1 VTALRFDDRVAI
13 VTGAGRGLGRAYARL
28 LAERGAH
35 VIVNNRIR
43 PGHEDRP
50 PVAEAVVAE
59 ITAAGG
65 SAVAD
70 TSDIAEPRSARGLVD
85 VALKAFG
92 RVDIVVNNAGIV
104 HFYEFADYPADEFE
118 QMLGIH
124 VRAAW
129 HINQAAWPHLRE
141 TGHGRIVNTTSRGA
155 FFGDPHGAA
164 YAATKAAMY
173 GLTRALAVEGRADGI
188 KVNALSPTAWTP
200 LYARA
205 PDVSAERRAV
215 LQQEFKP
222 EFVAPVLAALVHESC
237 PFTGETIVGA
247 GRHLSRI
254 YAAQTRGADVGADLT
269 PERFVAR
276 LPDVWDQE
284 EAIAIGLVTPGA
296 RAQTTPE
303 AEVPAEARRR
313 TAGAAEVADRFLAA
327 YNARDVDACEPLLAP
342 DVRMI
347 HHGRGVDLSGR
358 KAVVASL
365 RESLSSA
372 FPDRR
377 FLPERRR
384 MVSGDRVLVEHT
396 WEATPVLDVAGF
408 GNAGEVV
415 RLEVSTVLTVQDG
428 LIVDCS
434 EYG

>member
-1 VTALRFDDRVAI
+1 
-13 VTGAGRGLGRAYARL
+13 
-28 LAERGAH
+28 
-35 VIVNNRIR
+35 
-43 PGHEDRP
+43 
-50 PVAEAVVAE
+50 
-59 ITAAGG
+59 
-65 SAVAD
+65 
-70 TSDIAEPRSARGLVD
+70 
-85 VALKAFG
+85 
-92 RVDIVVNNAGIV
+92 
-104 HFYEFADYPADEFE
+104 
-118 QMLGIH
+118 
-124 VRAAW
+124 
-129 HINQAAWPHLRE
+129 
-141 TGHGRIVNTTSRGA
+141 
-155 FFGDPHGAA
+155 
-164 YAATKAAMY
+164 
-173 GLTRALAVEGRADGI
+173 
-188 KVNALSPTAWTP
+188 
-200 LYARA
+200 
-205 PDVSAERRAV
+205 V

-284 EAIAIGLVTPGA
+284 EAIAIGLVTPGE

-313 TAGAAEVADRFLAA
+313 TASAAEVADRFLAA